1 MKELHCSQF
10 LKQLEIMIKIQS
22 FSDIITNSSSEVFVI
37 STDKHA
43 EVAEFIKNVCDLF
56 GVDMD
61 EIMEFD
67 SATENG
73 RVGYNLKHKKGD
85 LIIYSTGDNTIPGVI
100 MQIIEDLDWHSYLP
114 NIGPLN
120 IKNVTREHL
129 G

>member
-1 MKELHCSQF
+1 MV
-10 LKQLEIMIKIQS
+10 KIQS
-22 FSDIITNSSSEVFVI
+22 ISDIITNSSSEVFVI
-37 STDKHA
+37 TTDKHA
-43 EVAEFIKNVCDLF
+43 EVAEFIKNICDVF

-85 LIIYSTGDNTIPGVI
+85 LIIYSTEDNSIPEVI
-100 MQIIEDLDWHSYLP
+100 MNIIEDLDWNSGLP
-114 NIGPLN
+114 NVKPLN
-120 IKNVTREHL
+120 IKNVTRQHL

>member
-1 MKELHCSQF
+1 
-10 LKQLEIMIKIQS
+10 MIKIQS

-56 GVDMD
+56 GVDM
-61 EIMEFD
+61 EFD

-73 RVGYNLKHKKGD
+73 RVGYNSKHKKGD

-100 MQIIEDLDWHSYLP
+100 MQIIEDLDWYSYLP
-114 NIGPLN
+114 NIEPLN

>member
-1 MKELHCSQF
+1 
-10 LKQLEIMIKIQS
+10 MIKIQS

-43 EVAEFIKNVCDLF
+43 EVAEFIKNVCNIF

-61 EIMEFD
+61 EIMTFE

-73 RVGYNLKHKKGD
+73 CIRGWDIKYKKGD
-85 LIIYSTGDNTIPGVI
+85 LIIESTDDNSIPGTI
-100 MQIIEDLDWHSYLP
+100 MEIINNLYWDNYLP
-114 NIGPLN
+114 NIEPLN

>member
-1 MKELHCSQF
+1 
-10 LKQLEIMIKIQS
+10 MIKIQS